1 MNERTEAL
9 KTRAKRFALDV
20 LGLVTRL
27 PHTDEAR
34 VIGRQLQ
41 RSSTGVASNYRA
53 ACRARSRAEFAA
65 RIGIALE
72 EADESSLWLELLVE
86 RGIAQ
91 TADAIRLLGESA
103 QLTAIFAK
111 SRITTLKALGRLPPR
126 DAERCSRLGDREQ

>member
-9 KTRAKRFALDV
+9 KARTKRFALDV
-20 LGLVTRL
+20 LGLVTAL

-34 VIGRQLQ
+34 VIGRQVL
-41 RSSTGVASNYRA
+41 RSATGVASNYRA

-72 EADESSLWLELLVE
+72 EADESSLWLELLLE
-86 RGIAQ
+86 GGIAR
-91 TADAIRLLGESA
+91 TTDAVRLLGESD

-111 SRITTLKALGRLPPR
+111 SRITTLQALDRLPQ
-126 DAERCSRLGDREQ
+126 DAGRPSRLRDRGS